1 VQQGI
6 AHRLPSLAEEPGN
19 RLKIPGVNQVLLPPR
34 LHAGLLVVIH
44 PRCRQ
49 ILEDSAVARGDPGFD
64 NVSVA
69 TARLMRALGM
79 KIHAINPRGASDE
92 PTDWIA
98 TADLLDEMLRVADV
112 LVISAAPVPLADP
125 QGMTKRPHEVVKFND
140 LDGEFVVR

>member
-1 VQQGI
+1 MRGCWW
-6 AHRLPSLAEEPGN
+6 
-19 RLKIPGVNQVLLPPR
+19 
-34 LHAGLLVVIH
+34 

-49 ILEDSAVARGDPGFD
+49 ILEDSAVASGDPGFG
-64 NVSVA
+64 NVGVA

-79 KIHAINPRGASDE
+79 KIHAINRRGASDE